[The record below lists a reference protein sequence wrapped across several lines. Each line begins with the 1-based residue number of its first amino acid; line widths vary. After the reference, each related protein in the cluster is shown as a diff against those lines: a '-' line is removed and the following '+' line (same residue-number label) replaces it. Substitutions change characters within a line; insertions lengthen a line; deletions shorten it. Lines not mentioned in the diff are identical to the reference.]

1 MKQLLVFIGVVISY
15 IYNFRVYSVICS
27 IKKYIYTGFLK
38 RHFKAFG
45 KGSEIKP
52 SFLMLIGPQYI
63 SVGSNCYIGS
73 RVQLTAWDSSY
84 IGGNY
89 TPEITF
95 GDGVSIGDE
104 SQVTAINKIV
114 IGNGV
119 LTGKKVLITDNA
131 HGEILREMMDIAPL
145 KRQVVSKGPVII
157 GDNVWI
163 GEKASIVANIKIGH
177 GSVVAANSVVTKDV
191 PPYCVVAGCPAKI
204 IKKLDNYE
212 NRN

>member
-1 MKQLLVFIGVVISY
+1 MKQLLVFLGAVISY
-15 IYNFRVYSVICS
+15 IYTFRIYSAICS
-27 IKKYIYTGFLK
+27 IKKYIYTGLFK
-38 RHFKAFG
+38 RHFKTFG

-63 SVGSNCYIGS
+63 SVGKNCYIGS

-89 TPEITF
+89 TPEIIL

-104 SQVTAINKIV
+104 SQVTAINRIV

-119 LTGKKVLITDNA
+119 LTGKKVLITDNS
-131 HGEILREMMDIAPL
+131 HGEVTREMMDVVPL
-145 KRQVVSKGPVII
+145 ERQVVSKGEVVI

-163 GEKASIVANIKIGH
+163 GEKATIVANVKIGQ
-177 GSVVAANSVVTKDV
+177 GSVIAANSVVTKDV

-204 IKKLDNYE
+204 VKNLGNNE

>member
-1 MKQLLVFIGVVISY
+1 MKQSLVFIGVVISY
-15 IYNFRVYSVICS
+15 IYNFRIYSAICS
-27 IKKYIYTGFLK
+27 IKKYFYTGLFK
-38 RHFKAFG
+38 RHFKTFG

-63 SVGSNCYIGS
+63 SVGKNCYIGS

-89 TPEITF
+89 TPEIIL

-104 SQVTAINKIV
+104 SQVTAINRIV

-119 LTGKKVLITDNA
+119 LTGKKVLISDNS
-131 HGEILREMMDIAPL
+131 HGEVTREMMDVAPL
-145 KRQVVSKGPVII
+145 GRQVVSKGEVVI
-157 GDNVWI
+157 GDHVWI
-163 GEKASIVANIKIGH
+163 GEKATIVANVKIGQ
-177 GSVVAANSVVTKDV
+177 GSVIAANSVVTKDV

-204 IKKLDNYE
+204 VKYLDEKE
-212 NRN
+212 N

>member
-1 MKQLLVFIGVVISY
+1 MKQLLVFVGELLSY
-15 IYNFRVYSVICS
+15 IYNFRIYSAICS
-27 IKKYIYTGFLK
+27 IKKYIYTGLFK
-38 RHFKAFG
+38 RHFKSFG

-63 SVGSNCYIGS
+63 SVGESCYIGS

-89 TPEITF
+89 KPEIII

-119 LTGKKVLITDNA
+119 LTGKKVLITDNS
-131 HGEILREMMDIAPL
+131 HGEVVRELMDTAPL

-163 GEKASIVANIKIGH
+163 GEKATIVANVRIGK
-177 GSVVAANSVVTKDV
+177 GSIIAANTVVTKDV
-191 PPYCVVAGCPAKI
+191 PPYCVVAGCPAKVV
-204 IKKLDNYE
+204 KNLDSNE

>member
-1 MKQLLVFIGVVISY
+1 MKQLLVLFGELLSY
-15 IYNFRVYSVICS
+15 VYSFRIYSAICS
-27 IKKYIYTGFLK
+27 IKKYVYTGLFK
-38 RHFKAFG
+38 RHFKTFG

-63 SVGSNCYIGS
+63 SVGKNCYIGS

-89 TPEITF
+89 NPEIIL

-119 LTGKKVLITDNA
+119 LTGKKVLITDNS
-131 HGEILREMMDIAPL
+131 HGEIMREMMDIAPL
-145 KRQVVSKGPVII
+145 KRQVVSKGEVII

-163 GEKASIVANIKIGH
+163 GEKATIVANVKIGQ
-177 GSVVAANSVVTKDV
+177 GSVIAANSVVTKDV
-191 PPYCVVAGCPAKI
+191 PPYCVVAGCPARIVKTLN
-204 IKKLDNYE
+204 KDE

>member
-15 IYNFRVYSVICS
+15 IYSFRIYSTLCA
-27 IKKYIYTGFLK
+27 IKKYIYTGLFK
-38 RHFKAFG
+38 RHFKIFG

-63 SVGSNCYIGS
+63 SIGKNCYIGS

-89 TPEITF
+89 TPEIIL
-95 GDGVSIGDE
+95 GNGVSIGDE

-119 LTGKKVLITDNA
+119 LTGKKVLITDNS
-131 HGEILREMMDIAPL
+131 HGEITREMMDVAPL
-145 KRQVVSKGPVII
+145 DRQVVSKGKVVI

-163 GEKASIVANIKIGH
+163 GEKATIVANVKIGN
-177 GSVVAANSVVTKDV
+177 GAIVAANSVVSKDV

-204 IKKLDNYE
+204 VKNFNNND

>member
-15 IYNFRVYSVICS
+15 IYNFRIYSAICS
-27 IKKYIYTGFLK
+27 IRKCIYTGLFK
-38 RHFKAFG
+38 RHFKTFG

-63 SVGSNCYIGS
+63 SIGKNCYIGS

-89 TPEITF
+89 KPEIIL
-95 GDGVSIGDE
+95 GDDVSIGDE

-119 LTGKKVLITDNA
+119 LTGKKVLITDNS
-131 HGEILREMMDIAPL
+131 HGEIARELMDTAPL

-163 GEKASIVANIKIGH
+163 GEKATIVANVTIGK
-177 GSVVAANSVVTKDV
+177 GAIVAANSVVTKEV
-191 PPYCVVAGCPAKI
+191 PPYCVVAGCPARVVKY
-204 IKKLDNYE
+204 LDSDE

>member
-15 IYNFRVYSVICS
+15 LYNFRIYSAICS
-27 IKKYIYTGFLK
+27 IKKYIYTGLFK

-63 SVGSNCYIGS
+63 SVGRNCYIGS

-84 IGGNY
+84 IGGNE
-89 TPEITF
+89 TPEITM

-119 LTGKKVLITDNA
+119 LTGKKVLITDNS
-131 HGEILREMMDIAPL
+131 HGEVTREMMDIAPL

-163 GEKASIVANIKIGH
+163 GEKASIVANVKIGQ

-191 PPYCVVAGCPAKI
+191 PPFCVVAGCPAKI